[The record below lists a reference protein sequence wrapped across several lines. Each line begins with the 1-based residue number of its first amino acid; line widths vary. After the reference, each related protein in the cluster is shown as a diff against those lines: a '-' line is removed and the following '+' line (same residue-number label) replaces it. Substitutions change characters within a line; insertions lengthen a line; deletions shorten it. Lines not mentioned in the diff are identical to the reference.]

1 MISKFLLFGT
11 LLVNAGAVLNFRLN
25 KKKETDTLGFGED
38 TQEVLPSDKI
48 KELLSNLRYFRP
60 AIAGWNFAMMF
71 CMIVLFG
78 S

>member
-11 LLVNAGAVLNFRLN
+11 LLVNAGAVLNFRLT
-25 KKKETDTLGFGED
+25 KKKDTGLEFGED
-38 TQEVLPSDKI
+38 TQEVLPSDKV
-48 KELLSNLRYFRP
+48 KELLSNLRYFRL
-60 AIAGWNFAMMF
+60 AIAAWNFAMMF